1 VTKSKVMVAAQYTG
15 SANSVIPVARR
26 LQEDD
31 KVDLTLIANGPAISS
46 FTQAGLSHSILNDYT
61 SAEVEFEDEEKPNLL
76 VTGSSGGWCVEKKL
90 ILEARKRGVRS
101 ISVIDLPV
109 NYIVRVRNDKT
120 GDNLGCMPDIH
131 TALDAESL
139 EKMVKEG
146 LPRERLKITGNPYFD
161 DIGELNAKFTI
172 DKRKEIREYFGVH
185 PEGSLITFISQPI
198 KGDLK
203 ANKTT
208 DWGYNEETIFK
219 ILSNGLNDMGYHG
232 TFVIKFHPR
241 ETFED
246 IVERTLLL
254 KDMNLVMSGKEDAT
268 KREYNNNYNTRE
280 TMKASN
286 LVVGMMSTS
295 LMEACL
301 LDTDVLSLQVGLKT
315 EDPLITNKNGYSLGV
330 YNTRELVPNLMKILY
345 NGEFREELK
354 QRRESFVEGNDGKA
368 TERVV
373 KLIYE
378 ELKI

>member
-1 VTKSKVMVAAQYTG
+1 MVAAQYTG

-109 NYIVRVRNDKT
+109 NYILRVRNDKT